1 MTRTELALAFIGL
14 LFGSAVLSSIVNQI
28 GEGIR
33 QKRKHKF
40 DNEDSEDKTIKAL
53 KDGMK
58 WVIFDHIRERGLEY
72 IAHGEIDFDDRRI
85 LKEMHKSYHDGLG
98 GNGDLDKLM
107 EAVYELPLK
116 GGSK

>member
-1 MTRTELALAFIGL
+1 MEIAMTLIGL
-14 LFGSAVLSSIVNQI
+14 VLASSVLSALINQL

-33 QKRKHKF
+33 QKRKHKY
-40 DNEDSEDKTIKAL
+40 DNEDSEDKVIRAL

-85 LKEMHKSYHDGLG
+85 LKEMHTSYHDGLG

-107 EAVYELPLK
+107 DAVYELPLK
-116 GGSK
+116 GVEK